1 MGKYASGKRSLA
13 ISDRSGMAFPYTE
26 MVREWNGSLV
36 HTSEYEPKQPQLEPK
51 PVGSDPQALF
61 NPRPQPA
68 SKASLILLDSNPFTS
83 VIYGGTTY
91 VNVFSEN
98 HQRAA
103 GSVVRFRGAPIVT
116 TAGPAGSDLIEQPK
130 LRNLQAF
137 ATIPTFDNVSDLNNT
152 SGFTIA
158 LGQIDSLG
166 NVTGATT
173 SDVVNRFYPCM
184 MSGLAYYLSQKVSPE
199 RSGELE
205 RRYESEM
212 LRALDADNQ
221 GTSSFISPQTF
232 YGDGV

>member
-1 MGKYASGKRSLA
+1 MGKYASGKYAYA
-13 ISDRSGMAFPYTE
+13 ISDRSGLKFPYDE

-68 SKASLILLDSNPFTS
+68 SKTSLILLDSNPFTT
-83 VIYGGTTY
+83 VISSGTTF
-91 VNVFSEN
+91 VNVFSED

-103 GSVVRFRGAPIVT
+103 GSVVRFRGPPLVT
-116 TAGPAGSDLIEQPK
+116 SAGPGGDNPDN
-130 LRNLQAF
+130 LRNLQSF

-158 LGQIDSLG
+158 LGQIDSAG

-173 SDVVNRFYPCM
+173 TDALTTPINYFYITSTSNATTGNVKGGGANCSAGPVTLEVVN
-184 MSGLAYYLSQKVSPE
+184 G
-199 RSGELE
+199 
-205 RRYESEM
+205 
-212 LRALDADNQ
+212 
-221 GTSSFISPQTF
+221 
-232 YGDGV
+232 